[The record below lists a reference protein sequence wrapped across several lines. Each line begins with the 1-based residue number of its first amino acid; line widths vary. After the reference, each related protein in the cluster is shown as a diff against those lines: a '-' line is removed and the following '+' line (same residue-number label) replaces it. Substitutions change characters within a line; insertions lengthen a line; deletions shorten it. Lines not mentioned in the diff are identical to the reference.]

1 MGKNWFSDIEITDY
15 ETKSGE
21 ELIQIWLK
29 MAEREISAWSVSQAC
44 DEDEDADLEDYHT
57 NLDPSNKSIPVYTFA
72 ELQANRDRAD
82 STLYFTRVVALHL
95 KRKFKHDFLIL
106 FDFWYAFYHK
116 NNLAE
121 VVCLFE
127 KINHLIIDVD
137 LPFPD
142 INQTQIK
149 ILGRTKESQQI
160 NEMILILSKEKLSDQ
175 VIKNE
180 IDKKFPDADI
190 SLENIRTKRSKLKKH
205 GLL

>member
-1 MGKNWFSDIEITDY
+1 MGKNWFSDIEVTDY

-95 KRKFKHDFLIL
+95 KRKFNHDFLIL
-106 FDFWYAFYHK
+106 FDFWFAFFHK
-116 NNLAE
+116 KNLPE

-127 KINHLIIDVD
+127 KINHLIMDVD
-137 LPFPD
+137 EPSLP
-142 INQTQIK
+142 INQAQIK
-149 ILGRTKESQQI
+149 ILGRTKESRQI
-160 NEMILILSKEKLSDQ
+160 NEMIMILSKEKLSDQ
-175 VIKNE
+175 AIKNS
-180 IDKKFPDADI
+180 IDKKFPDALI
-190 SLENIRTKRSKLKKH
+190 SLDAIKSRRLALKKNNNM
-205 GLL
+205 